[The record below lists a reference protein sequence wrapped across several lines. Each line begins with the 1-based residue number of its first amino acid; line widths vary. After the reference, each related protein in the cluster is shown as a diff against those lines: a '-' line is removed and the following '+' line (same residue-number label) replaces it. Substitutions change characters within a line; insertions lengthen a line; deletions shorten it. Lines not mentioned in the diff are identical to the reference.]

1 MKCTLSIS
9 LIAAALTLTPAR
21 AEFIGTLEFIP
32 AGCEAGGACT
42 IKNDFEYKDPAG
54 VRWQTK
60 AQDKTDGASI
70 PSWAQPF
77 VGDPFTKEYI
87 KAAVIHDH
95 YCDRHVRP
103 WRQTHKV
110 FYDALLESGVS
121 PARAKLLY
129 YAVYLGGPK
138 WVELIPGTGCGA
150 NCVFKVETNGAFG
163 NANQEKTII
172 SRPARYGDPAFA
184 AELKEV
190 EKLINEG
197 GDKVDLDYLQKRAEK
212 IEPNDFYYKNPDKV
226 TIGGGIAIK

>member
-1 MKCTLSIS
+1 
-9 LIAAALTLTPAR
+9 
-21 AEFIGTLEFIP
+21 
-32 AGCEAGGACT
+32 
-42 IKNDFEYKDPAG
+42 
-54 VRWQTK
+54 
-60 AQDKTDGASI
+60 
-70 PSWAQPF
+70 
-77 VGDPFTKEYI
+77 
-87 KAAVIHDH
+87 
-95 YCDRHVRP
+95 
-103 WRQTHKV
+103 
-110 FYDALLESGVS
+110 
-121 PARAKLLY
+121 
-129 YAVYLGGPK
+129 
-138 WVELIPGTGCGA
+138 VELIPGTGCGA